1 MLQLKLL
8 LPVFDTSDSTLWF
21 SNMAFQIPEVTLNGA
36 AHLLNCTLQVWPSM
50 IRTGCG
56 QTLSRS
62 PIHFMFGSVWKHTHT
77 HTHIWEENYVGKRK
91 GCRDGPVKSRG
102 TRLGWKHR
110 TTTPLQEHGEKR
122 QEDYRMSVTLL
133 GQLNTRMRDHL
144 GITSDSDPWR
154 TRTGQRKDSKLGCL
168 KFRQLQNLQTDL
180 QAVYKQ

>member
-1 MLQLKLL
+1 MVQQYGISN
-8 LPVFDTSDSTLWF
+8 PWSCSQWSCTSPELYSASLAIHNQDWLWANF
-21 SNMAFQIPEVTLNGA
+21 VQVSNTFHVRECLE
-36 AHLLNCTLQVWPSM
+36 
-50 IRTGCG
+50 
-56 QTLSRS
+56 
-62 PIHFMFGSVWKHTHT
+62 THT
-77 HTHIWEENYVGKRK
+77 HTHIWEENYVGKQK